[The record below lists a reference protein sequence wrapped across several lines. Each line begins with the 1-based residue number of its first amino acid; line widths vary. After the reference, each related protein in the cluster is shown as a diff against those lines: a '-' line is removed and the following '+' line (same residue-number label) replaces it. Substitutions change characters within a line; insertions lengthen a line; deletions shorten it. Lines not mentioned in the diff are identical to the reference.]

1 MINLLVQSAFQ
12 TGCVSVA
19 SEALL
24 RQLLKQHI
32 IQPSDLTALDA
43 LDRAVTTGRI
53 RREGLGD
60 WLAIASNMTLAVI

>member
-24 RQLLKQHI
+24 RQLLKQPI
-32 IQPSDLTALDA
+32 IRPSDRTALNE
-43 LDRAVTTGRI
+43 LDRAVAAGRI
-53 RREGLGD
+53 RREGFGD
-60 WLAIASNMTLAVI
+60 WRLAIH

>member
-24 RQLLKQHI
+24 RQLLKQQMI
-32 IQPSDLTALDA
+32 RPADRSALNE

-53 RREGLGD
+53 RREGFGD
-60 WLAIASNMTLAVI
+60 WSAIAATSCLPQ